1 MQIARESAGGE
12 ALSVLTVDS
21 RVDDEILESVAGAID
36 ATVMRPIE
44 IVEL

>member
-21 RVDDEILESVAGAID
+21 RVDDEILERVAEAID
-36 ATVMRPIE
+36 ARVMRSIDIE
-44 IVEL
+44 EL